1 MDDVLSGVDNPAL
14 RAALAPYQAWPS
26 LPAMAFDR
34 LAEHGPKP
42 FVWAKRDGA
51 YQSVSFGETADVIA
65 NLAHGLA
72 GLGIQ
77 PGDRVGLI
85 AENRPE
91 WLMADFGIMSMGG
104 VSVPGYITNTVADNV
119 HIFQDSGLRWVIVST
134 PDLLARALP
143 AAAQVAGVE
152 GLILMDGEPPAD
164 PAKPVLR
171 WSQVLSDG
179 AERRGGAPA
188 EPLHNARRSDLACL
202 IYTSGTGG
210 APKGVMLSHGAIL
223 CNCMGAMDLLYE
235 LEDRL
240 PEDEVFLSFL
250 PLSHAY
256 EHSAGS
262 CFPLSIGAQI
272 YYAESIET
280 LARNMTE
287 ARPTIMTAVPRLYET
302 LHGRVLSGLRAQ
314 PAARQ
319 KLFWKAV
326 ELGKKKF
333 LTGKLSLVERVQD
346 AVLQKLVRAKVRER
360 FGGRI
365 KALVSGGAPL
375 NYEIGLFFT
384 ALGLRL
390 LQGYGQ
396 TETAPFVSCNRAHK
410 IKLDTVGP
418 AFIGVEA
425 KIAEDGEILIRGEL
439 NMLGYWN
446 QPEATAAALK
456 DGWVHTG
463 DVGEIDEDGY
473 IKITDRKKDIIV
485 LSGGD
490 TLSPQRVEGF
500 LQLEPEIEQAMVL
513 GDKQPYLI
521 ALIVPNADAAI
532 EWAKANGKPGDPA
545 ALAADAD
552 FKRHMD
558 DVVERVNKGLSAA
571 ERVRRSALTAEAFT
585 IDNEMLTPSMKIRRH
600 VISANYEE
608 QLAALRR

>member
-1 MDDVLSGVDNPAL
+1 MDDTLASVKNPAL
-14 RAALAPYQAWPS
+14 RAALAPYLAWPS
-26 LPAMAFDR
+26 LPAMAFER
-34 LAEHGPKP
+34 LTGHAPKP
-42 FVWAKRDGA
+42 FVWAKRNGA
-51 YQSVSFGETADVIA
+51 YESVSFGETAERIA

-77 PGDRVGLI
+77 PGDRVGLV

-91 WLMADFGIMSMGG
+91 WLVADFGIMSMGG
-104 VSVPGYITNTVADNV
+104 VSVPAYTTNTVADNV
-119 HIFQDSGLRWVIVST
+119 HIFQDSGASWIIVST
-134 PDLLARALP
+134 PDLLERALP
-143 AAAQVAGVE
+143 AAAQVETVK
-152 GLILMDGEPPAD
+152 GLVLMDGEPPAN

-171 WSQVLSDG
+171 WSGLLADG
-179 AERRGGAPA
+179 AERRGDRPA
-188 EPLHNARRSDLACL
+188 APLHEAQRGDLACM

-210 APKGVMLSHGAIL
+210 KPKGVMLSHGAIL

-235 LEDRL
+235 LEDR
-240 PEDEVFLSFL
+240 PPDNEIFLSFL

-262 CFPLSIGAQI
+262 CFPMSIGAQI

-302 LHGRVLSGLRAQ
+302 LHGRVLSGLRSQ
-314 PAARQ
+314 PASRQ

-326 ELGKKKF
+326 ELGKKRH
-333 LTGKLSLVERVQD
+333 LTGRLGLVERAMD
-346 AVLQKLVRAKVRER
+346 CALEKLVRAKVRDR

-410 IKLDTVGP
+410 VKLDTVGP
-418 AFIGVEA
+418 AFVGVEV

-439 NMLGYWN
+439 TMLGYWN
-446 QPEATAAALK
+446 QREATAAALQ

-463 DVGEIDEDGY
+463 DIGELDEDGY

-500 LQLEPEIEQAMVL
+500 LQLEPEIEQAMVA

-521 ALIVPNADAAI
+521 ALIVPNADAAC
-532 EWAKANGKPGDPA
+532 EWAQAHGKPAD
-545 ALAADAD
+545 LAVLAKDKD
-552 FKRHMD
+552 FKHHID
-558 DVVERVNKGLSAA
+558 EVVEKVSKSLSTA
-571 ERVRRSALTAEAFT
+571 ERIRRIAVIADPFT
-585 IDNEMLTPSMKIRRH
+585 IDNAMLTPSMKIRRH
-600 VISANYEE
+600 VIGDVYEE

>member
-72 GLGIQ
+72 RLGIQ

-179 AERRGGAPA
+179 AERRGGVPA

-333 LTGKLSLVERVQD
+333 LTGKLSLVERLQD

>member
-179 AERRGGAPA
+179 AERRGGVPA

-396 TETAPFVSCNRAHK
+396 TETAPFVS
-410 IKLDTVGP
+410 
-418 AFIGVEA
+418 
-425 KIAEDGEILIRGEL
+425 
-439 NMLGYWN
+439 
-446 QPEATAAALK
+446 
-456 DGWVHTG
+456 
-463 DVGEIDEDGY
+463 
-473 IKITDRKKDIIV
+473 
-485 LSGGD
+485 
-490 TLSPQRVEGF
+490 
-500 LQLEPEIEQAMVL
+500 
-513 GDKQPYLI
+513 
-521 ALIVPNADAAI
+521 
-532 EWAKANGKPGDPA
+532 
-545 ALAADAD
+545 
-552 FKRHMD
+552 
-558 DVVERVNKGLSAA
+558 
-571 ERVRRSALTAEAFT
+571 
-585 IDNEMLTPSMKIRRH
+585 
-600 VISANYEE
+600 
-608 QLAALRR
+608 